1 MIIKTIKTTKDLKDE
16 RHLAFAI
23 NEEGIAMAGSAAQAL
38 TDKIWPELLEGKKT
52 KLGTIVER
60 QVNGNH
66 FYGICCCYSAIHGW
80 YSNQEELVK
89 QCFDSIDLPNDE
101 PIVALSIG
109 TEVLDVL
116 QGADVEQIYAGLRA
130 SKKHIIVY
138 NPNLK
143 TE

>member
-1 MIIKTIKTTKDLKDE
+1 MIIKTIKTIKDLKDE

-60 QVNGNH
+60 QVNGYH
-66 FYGICCCYSAIHGW
+66 FYGICCYSAIHGW